1 LAGTGLDSRA
11 WAEASGLAG
20 EHRHGEREASSSTPA
35 SSLISPD
42 SRPQLA
48 GFPVS
53 STTTRRHRRLRP
65 RDLGLRRRSPRAR
78 GPGPT
83 SDNRRSSGVCNSLF
97 VLSAVVVA
105 GGTLSAQS
113 RSSWFRRSPEVSD
126 APIVVLNQLLVWIV
140 CSALIIV

>member
-1 LAGTGLDSRA
+1 MASVRTHRRGILAGTGLDSRA

-48 GFPVS
+48 GFRVS

-65 RDLGLRRRSPRAR
+65 RDLGLRRRAR
-78 GPGPT
+78 PVLVVQDLPATIGVRVASAT
-83 SDNRRSSGVCNSLF
+83 ASSSSL
-97 VLSAVVVA
+97 LS
-105 GGTLSAQS
+105 
-113 RSSWFRRSPEVSD
+113 WSPEELCPPNLD
-126 APIVVLNQLLVWIV
+126 LHG
-140 CSALIIV
+140 SAGRRR